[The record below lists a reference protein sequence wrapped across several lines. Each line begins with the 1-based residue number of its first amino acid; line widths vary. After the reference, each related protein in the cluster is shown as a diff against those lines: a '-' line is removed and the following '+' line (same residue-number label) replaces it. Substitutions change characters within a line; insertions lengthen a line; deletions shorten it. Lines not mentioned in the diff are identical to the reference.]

1 MLGLN
6 GTSAGDIRK
15 LPRYY
20 LHYEYI
26 NAPFVEAPRWSIRD
40 SHTRDWDIV
49 FVHTDKEVCEK
60 VLRLFNEG

>member
-20 LHYEYI
+20 LHYEYS
-26 NAPFVEAPRWSIRD
+26 PRDELCHWGIRD
-40 SHTRDWDIV
+40 SHTWDWDFV
-49 FVHTDKEVCEK
+49 FIHTDREVCEK

>member
-1 MLGLN
+1 MLGSN
-6 GTSAGDIRK
+6 GISAVDIRK

-20 LHYEYI
+20 THTTPEGM
-26 NAPFVEAPRWSIRD
+26 WCIRD

-49 FVHTDKEVCEK
+49 FIHTDRQVCEK